1 MAPDHL
7 GVDMDADVLIRNGK
21 IVDGTGN
28 PAFVGDVAFARGKI
42 AAVGPRLEVEASRIV
57 DATGL
62 VVSPGFVDPHT
73 HCDVTAFV
81 WPEQRNLAT
90 QGTTTATSGQCG
102 ISAAPDSR
110 TFWEYIRTICPYSA
124 TVFWGNVIPEDRQWE
139 SQAEYAAA
147 VNRTGVAIDIVP
159 SIGHGNLRLSVG
171 ARGPEPATPE
181 QLEEMKRLLRQGLD
195 DGAAGA
201 TAGMSYDPNRYASY
215 EEVLALARICAEYGR
230 VYQFHA
236 PYCANAEAARYSV
249 RLVRDSGVRLSIAH
263 FQAPPQFADEAE
275 AMLAIVEQARAE
287 GVDISFNVM
296 QDPHMVYSA
305 AGWKSIF
312 QWIAN
317 TYGGQTWTPEGFER
331 DSADPAF
338 RRRLARIVKEH
349 IGQAADILPGY
360 VRWLPKAT
368 LLRTGSADI
377 DGWTVADLARE
388 HGADPEEFAFDVIC
402 GRSGLVPEGQDPILS
417 LEFAGTEA
425 FIEEA
430 TLHEAGMPC
439 TDLNTNESL
448 PGLADMTP
456 WPGAYNTMPAFF
468 RASLRRGAGT
478 EETVRHMTSLPAASM
493 NLFDRGILRP
503 GLKAD
508 VVVFDEA
515 AFAPRAT
522 YEDLTAP
529 AAGLSWSF
537 VSGVPIV
544 EQGLQNGE
552 SPGRMVSVG

>member
-1 MAPDHL
+1 
-7 GVDMDADVLIRNGK
+7 MDCDVLIRNGK

-28 PAFVGDVAFARGKI
+28 PAFVGDVALSGARI
-42 AAVGPRLEVEASRIV
+42 AAIGKNLEAGAARVV

-62 VVSPGFVDPHT
+62 VVGPGFIDPHT

-110 TFWEYIRTICPYSA
+110 TFWEYIQTICPYSA
-124 TVFWGNVIPEDRQWE
+124 TVFWGNVIPTEEHWE

-147 VNRTGVAIDIVP
+147 VNRGGAAIDIVP
-159 SIGHGNLRLSVG
+159 SIGHGNLRLRVG
-171 ARGPEPATPE
+171 ARGPRPATPD
-181 QLEEMKRLLRQGLD
+181 QLEEMKRLLRAGLE

-215 EEVLALARICAEYGR
+215 EEVLALARICADYGR

-236 PYCANAEAARYSV
+236 PYCANADAARYSV
-249 RLVRDSGVRLSIAH
+249 RLARDSGVRLSIAH
-263 FQAPPQFADEAE
+263 FQAPPKWWDEAE
-275 AMLAIVEQARAE
+275 EMLAIVEQARAE

-296 QDPHMVYSA
+296 QDPRMVYSA
-305 AGWKSIF
+305 AGWRSIF
-312 QWIAN
+312 FWIAG
-317 TYGGQTWTPEGFER
+317 TYGGRSWTPESFAR
-331 DSADPAF
+331 DVADPAF
-338 RRRLARIVKEH
+338 RKGLARLMKDY

-360 VRWLPKAT
+360 LERLPQAT
-368 LLRTGSADI
+368 LLRTGSPDLE
-377 DGWTVADLARE
+377 GWLVADLARE
-388 HGADPEEFAFDVIC
+388 HGEDPEEFVFSLIC
-402 GRSGLVPEGQDPILS
+402 GQTGLVPAGCDPIFS
-417 LEFAGTEA
+417 LQFAGNEG
-425 FIEEA
+425 FIGEA

-448 PGLADMTP
+448 PGLADATP
-456 WPGAYNTMPAFF
+456 WPGAYNTMPTFF
-468 RASLRRGAGT
+468 RESRKRGT
-478 EETVRHMTSLPAASM
+478 RLEETVRHMTSLPAASM
-493 NLFDRGILRP
+493 NLNDRGILRT

-508 VVVFDEA
+508 VTVFDEE

-529 AAGLSWSF
+529 AAGLHWSF

-544 EQGLQNGE
+544 EERVQNGNL
-552 SPGRMVSVG
+552 PGRMVSLS